1 MISELLTKPI
11 VRPKPVDERFTYN
24 EFCARVHEEK
34 ADLINGEIVMASP
47 ARFVHENCFGL
58 LLIVLRL
65 FTNKK
70 KLGVIVGSRFGMKL
84 SEYDAPE
91 PDIMF
96 VRKDRLRLLGDTE
109 IFGPADLVVEIIS
122 PGSRKL
128 DTVDKKNL
136 YALHGVKEYW
146 LIDLYRQEAFFW
158 KNVAGIWQDLPVD
171 EKGVFRSEVIP
182 GFWLRL
188 DWLFAAEPLDE
199 AAIFE
204 TILAGDP
211 EIK

>member
-1 MISELLTKPI
+1 M
-11 VRPKPVDERFTYN
+11 
-24 EFCARVHEEK
+24 
-34 ADLINGEIVMASP
+34 
-47 ARFVHENCFGL
+47 
-58 LLIVLRL
+58 
-65 FTNKK
+65 
-70 KLGVIVGSRFGMKL
+70 GVIVGSRFGMKL

-96 VRKDRLRLLGDTE
+96 VRKDRLHLLGDTE

-136 YALHGVKEYW
+136 YALHGIKEYW
-146 LIDLYRQEAFFW
+146 LIDLYQQEAFFW
-158 KNVAGIWQDLPVD
+158 KNVAGFWQDLPVD

-182 GFWLRL
+182 GFWLRV

-199 AAIFE
+199 SAIFE

-211 EIK
+211 ETK